1 MPTLQY
7 EAQTISLFGIPNKE
21 INSYGIFSFS
31 FKILQYFRQNYTLKL
46 YTVKK
51 KKVPMSPTRFKNLI
65 FTFAFILE

>member
-1 MPTLQY
+1 MLTLQY

-51 KKVPMSPTRFKNLI
+51 NVPISPTRFKNLI

>member
-31 FKILQYFRQNYTLKL
+31 FKILQYFN
-46 YTVKK
+46 
-51 KKVPMSPTRFKNLI
+51 KNLKKSMREAAWC
-65 FTFAFILE
+65 TAPLSNNILVPHM

>member
-51 KKVPMSPTRFKNLI
+51 KKYLCLQLGLKT
-65 FTFAFILE
+65 